1 MPTEIW
7 HAKWLQSWPS
17 WTTSSEYLNQSL
29 LPLAQHLKVSRTCNQ
44 NVCRTETCM
53 SHSQS
58 TAKFKVAVTF
68 LISLCTLFLILCL
81 NLKAYCSCWFLSTN
95 TPKQTKTEVTDCVD
109 RNLDPLSHVSPQT
122 RMDNATW
129 QWLLQSLVL
138 GFSQILAISFTSQ
151 ATTVWNTIA
160 RPSQKGITSYVSLCL

>member
-17 WTTSSEYLNQSL
+17 WTTSSEYQYQSL
-29 LPLAQHLKVSRTCNQ
+29 LPLAQHLKVSRTCSQ

-58 TAKFKVAVTF
+58 TAKLKVAITF

-81 NLKAYCSCWFLSTN
+81 NLKAYCSCWFLSTD
-95 TPKQTKTEVTDCVD
+95 TPKQNKCEVTDCVD
-109 RNLDPLSHVSPQT
+109 RNLDPLSHVRPQT
-122 RMDNATW
+122 RMANATW

-138 GFSQILAISFTSQ
+138 ALSQILAISFTSQ